1 MDQLNKRGKIPQQD
15 WPAIMARYEAGETL
29 ASIARSYDCSPPAI
43 SYIVSRSRARGVAP
57 NAIGSRAASEPQLIK
72 SDGIEMT
79 VGESAAS
86 LAASS
91 ETPTHE
97 LESADRD
104 QAGAGVTAPPVP
116 VAAPGAANSQH
127 DDSLDASGEE
137 GRGADSER
145 HDEKRDNEKRDDVP
159 PTRASVPGDGTTRDH
174 RPPGILH
181 LSHPDRN
188 QAPAAAEQS
197 DDGSRKP
204 IASDPSVAPDATLD
218 HRDRVRFNDAGHGRV
233 QPSGNGA
240 HGGPVHERPDNHEGG
255 AFIDVAL
262 RQRVQADIA
271 AFLTAFDAALNRDTS
286 ETRAEL
292 RQATD
297 RLLRAGARTRIEL
310 ERLEARIR
318 LPARNDERSTV
329 SAWRQR

>member
-1 MDQLNKRGKIPQQD
+1 MDRPNKRGKIPQQD

-43 SYIVSRSRARGVAP
+43 SYIVSRSRARGVEP
-57 NAIGSRAASEPQLIK
+57 NAIGARAMILPEPELIK

-79 VGESAAS
+79 RSGHAAS
-86 LAASS
+86 VAASAQ
-91 ETPTHE
+91 TPTHE
-97 LESADRD
+97 LDPADRD
-104 QAGAGVTAPPVP
+104 EAGAGVTAPPLAVS
-116 VAAPGAANSQH
+116 APGAANGQNRDPLGLS
-127 DDSLDASGEE
+127 EE
-137 GRGADSER
+137 DGGRAQSER
-145 HDEKRDNEKRDDVP
+145 FDEKRGDVP
-159 PTRASVPGDGTTRDH
+159 PTRTSVPVDGTTRDH

-188 QAPAAAEQS
+188 HAPAAAEQR
-197 DDGSRKP
+197 DDSSRKP
-204 IASDPSVAPDATLD
+204 IASDPSVAPEPTLD
-218 HRDRVRFNDAGHGRV
+218 HRDRVRFDDTGQGRV

-240 HGGPVHERPDNHEGG
+240 HTGPVRERSDNSEGG
-255 AFIDVAL
+255 AFVDVAL
-262 RQRVQADIA
+262 RQRVQADIE
-271 AFLTAFDAALNRDTS
+271 AFLAAFDAALNRDTS

-310 ERLEARIR
+310 ERLEARVP
-318 LPARNDERSTV
+318 LPARNGERPTV

>member
-1 MDQLNKRGKIPQQD
+1 
-15 WPAIMARYEAGETL
+15 MARHEAGETL

-57 NAIGSRAASEPQLIK
+57 NAIGSRALTLPGPELIK

-79 VGESAAS
+79 GGEPAAS
-86 LAASS
+86 VAASAQ
-91 ETPTHE
+91 TPTDE
-97 LESADRD
+97 LHPADRD
-104 QAGAGVTAPPVP
+104 EAGAGVTAPPLA
-116 VAAPGAANSQH
+116 VAAPGAANGQH
-127 DDSLDASGEE
+127 RDPLGVSEEDGRRAHSERNDEKGDHVAPARASGP
-137 GRGADSER
+137 
-145 HDEKRDNEKRDDVP
+145 V
-159 PTRASVPGDGTTRDH
+159 DGTARDH
-174 RPPGILH
+174 RPPGTLH
-181 LSHPDRN
+181 LSHADRN
-188 QAPAAAEQS
+188 QTPVAAEKR

-204 IASDPSVAPDATLD
+204 TVSDPSVAPEPTLD
-218 HRDRVRFNDAGHGRV
+218 RRDRVRFDDAGHSPV

-240 HGGPVHERPDNHEGG
+240 HAGLVHERSDNYEGG

-271 AFLTAFDAALNRDTS
+271 AFLAAFDAALNRDTS

-310 ERLEARIR
+310 ERLEARIP
-318 LPARNDERSTV
+318 LPARNNEMPTV
-329 SAWRQR
+329 SASRQR